1 MNKLATASAI
11 AALAV
16 GGPALAADFDYHY
29 VDGNLILADAGA
41 NNDGIGFG
49 VAGSVDLPQLYQNAT
64 GFGGASYVNF
74 DGGNLLN
81 LEGGLG
87 FHWPLARQVDF
98 TGGVALELNKYT
110 GGGGSD
116 LGLGLNAGVRARP
129 FSPQWELKGGLKYV
143 DIGQYEDTSIV
154 LGARYMFKPRMS
166 AGIELASGDI
176 DYWTLSVR
184 WEL

>member
-1 MNKLATASAI
+1 MSKLASA
-11 AALAV
+11 AALAALAT
-16 GGPALAADFDYHY
+16 GAPALSGDFDYHFA
-29 VDGNLILADAGA
+29 DANLILADAGA
-41 NNDGIGFG
+41 GNDGIGLG

-87 FHWPLARQVDF
+87 FHWPLATQVDF
-98 TGGVALELNKYT
+98 NGGVALEFNKYG

-143 DIGQYEDTSIV
+143 DIGTYQDTSIV
-154 LGARYMFKPRMS
+154 LGARYSFQRGMS
-166 AGIELASGDI
+166 AGIELDSGDI